1 MIQTLQLTAEKEC
14 LALIADITYKNEA
27 SWFGEAERPLKLSLL
42 LPKHKEGH
50 VKMPLLLWLCGGNF
64 AQVDHN
70 IWLPQMMPY
79 ARAGYVVAS
88 AEYRTVNE
96 APFPAALVDV
106 KAAIRYLRAHSDR
119 YCIDPAHV
127 FIMGESAGGALA
139 VFAGLTGVGSGA
151 PGEETGHADACAEVP
166 RAANESLDQGDC
178 LEYSSAVT
186 GVIDLYGPVDFA
198 RDFEDMKGNPVK
210 HGAYLQ
216 RAAAFPGEA
225 REQQYAHFALDHV
238 SKDAPPFLIFHG
250 TADEKVAP
258 AHSEMLCEALTAHG
272 VPADLYL
279 VEGAAHGADVFYQ
292 EEITEIVLSFL
303 DRYSRT

>member
-1 MIQTLQLTAEKEC
+1 
-14 LALIADITYKNEA
+14 
-27 SWFGEAERPLKLSLL
+27 
-42 LPKHKEGH
+42 
-50 VKMPLLLWLCGGNF
+50 
-64 AQVDHN
+64 
-70 IWLPQMMPY
+70 
-79 ARAGYVVAS
+79 
-88 AEYRTVNE
+88 
-96 APFPAALVDV
+96 
-106 KAAIRYLRAHSDR
+106 
-119 YCIDPAHV
+119 
-127 FIMGESAGGALA
+127 MGESAGGALA
-139 VFAGLTGVGSGA
+139 VFAGLT
-151 PGEETGHADACAEVP
+151 
-166 RAANESLDQGDC
+166 
-178 LEYSSAVT
+178 SAVT

-303 DRYSRT
+303 DRYSRS